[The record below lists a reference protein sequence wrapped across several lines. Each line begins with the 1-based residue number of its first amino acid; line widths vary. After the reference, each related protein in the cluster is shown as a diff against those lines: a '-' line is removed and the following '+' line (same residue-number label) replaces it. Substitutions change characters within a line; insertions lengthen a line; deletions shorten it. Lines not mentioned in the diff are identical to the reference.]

1 MKSEKNILPDNID
14 ELKAIITTLKIE
26 HETQINILE
35 KYKTNYSS
43 LMKNYT
49 LLNSKYKAAIGRFFS
64 PTKERISL
72 ETEGQLGLFNEAEMF
87 CDDADEENISAEKN
101 ESVIIKEHT
110 RKTGGKRKLPDTL
123 PVDEITYELDAAEK
137 ACNCCGKPRPI
148 VGEDRSEELSIIP
161 MQIKK
166 VVHVAKKYGPCTC
179 NEFLHSG
186 EKEIITAAKPKRI
199 IPYSIVSPELLA
211 YVIYM
216 KYEMALP
223 FFRLSKKFEALDIDL
238 SRATLCNWSM
248 LASEKCELLY
258 DAISNHIRECKV
270 IQMDETHVQVLKEDE
285 RPAETK
291 SQMWVMK
298 AGKSADKKLTLF
310 HYSPTRNAD
319 VPVNLLN
326 GFKGFLQ
333 TDGYQGYSKA
343 VKEYGLIHA
352 SCLAHIRRKFFEAH
366 KANSKSKTA
375 NTGLQYISKIY
386 EIERKLRNKKYPPDK
401 FMEERKKIMQP
412 VLDAFKKWLDEIQ
425 KNILPNPGP
434 GQAVNYALGQWN
446 RFINFLESS
455 DLTPDNNA
463 VENAIRPFVIG
474 RKNWMFSNTPRGA
487 KSSAVLYSLVES
499 AKNNKLNVYNYL
511 RYIFI
516 KLPYAETPE
525 DIQNL
530 LPCNLTSKDI
540 KL

>member
-1 MKSEKNILPDNID
+1 MNSEKDILPDNID
-14 ELKAIITTLKIE
+14 ELKALVFSYQSKNDILQTE
-26 HETQINILE
+26 HENFKIKIDTLE
-35 KYKTNYSS
+35 KYKTNYNS
-43 LMKNYT
+43 LLKNYT
-49 LLNSKYKAAIGRFFS
+49 ILNTKYKAAIGRFFS
-64 PTKERISL
+64 PTKERISA
-72 ETEGQLGLFNEAEMF
+72 ETDGQLGLFNEVEMF
-87 CDDADEENISAEKN
+87 SDDADEENISAEKN
-101 ESVIIKEHT
+101 ESFIIKEHV
-110 RKTGGKRKLPDTL
+110 RKTGGKRILPDSL
-123 PVDEITYELDAAEK
+123 PVDEITYELSENEK
-137 ACNCCGKPRPI
+137 ACNCCGKTRPI

-166 VVHVAKKYGPCTC
+166 VVHVAKKYGPCIC
-179 NEFLHSG
+179 DEFINSG
-186 EKEIITAAKPKRI
+186 EKEIISAPKPKRI
-199 IPYSIVSPELLA
+199 IPYSQVSPELLA
-211 YVIYM
+211 YVIHM

-223 FFRLSKKFEALDIDL
+223 FFRLSKKFETIDIDI

-248 LASEKCELLY
+248 SAAEKCELLY
-258 DAISNHIRECKV
+258 DAIIKHIRECKV

-401 FMEERKKIMQP
+401 FMAERKKQMQS
-412 VLDAFKKWLDEIQ
+412 VLDEFKKWLGEVQ

-434 GQAVNYALGQWN
+434 GQSVNYALGQWD
-446 RFINFLESS
+446 RFINFLESP

-511 RYIFI
+511 RYIFT

-525 DIQNL
+525 DIQ
-530 LPCNLTSKDI
+530 
-540 KL
+540 

>member
-1 MKSEKNILPDNID
+1 MDSERDMLPDNID
-14 ELKAIITTLKIE
+14 ELKALVLSLQMSEQQYKI
-26 HETQINILE
+26 
-35 KYKTNYSS
+35 NYNS
-43 LMKNYT
+43 LLRNYT
-49 LLNSKYKAAIGRFFS
+49 ELNRKYKAAIGRFFS
-64 PTKERISL
+64 PTKERISS
-72 ETEGQLGLFNEAEMF
+72 ETEGQLGLFNETEMF
-87 CDDADEENISAEKN
+87 CDDMIEEDIAAEKN
-101 ESVIIKEHT
+101 NSVTIKEHI
-110 RKTGGKRKLPDTL
+110 RKKGGKRKLPDSL
-123 PVDEITYELDAAEK
+123 PVDEIVYELPDNER
-137 ACNCCGKPRPI
+137 ACKCCSKPRPI
-148 VGEDRSEELSIIP
+148 TGEDRSEELSIIP

-166 VVHVAKKYGPCTC
+166 IVHVVKKYGPCTC
-179 NEFLHSG
+179 DEFLHSG

-199 IPYSIVSPELLA
+199 IPYSQVSPELLA
-211 YVIYM
+211 YVIHM
-216 KYEMALP
+216 KYNMALP
-223 FFRLSKKFEALDIDL
+223 FYRLSKKFETLDIDI

-248 LASEKCELLY
+248 LVSEKCELLY
-258 DAISNHIRECKV
+258 GAMISYIRECSV
-270 IQMDETHVQVLKEDE
+270 IQMDETHVQVLKEDD
-285 RPAETK
+285 RTAESK

-298 AGKSADKKLTLF
+298 AGKSADKKLTVF

-319 VPVNLLN
+319 VPVDLLN

-352 SCLAHIRRKFFEAH
+352 SCLAHIRRKFFDAH

-401 FMEERKKIMQP
+401 FLEERKKIMQP
-412 VLDAFKKWLDEIQ
+412 TLNEFKKWLDEIHE
-425 KNILPNPGP
+425 KILPKSDPGK
-434 GQAVNYALGQWN
+434 AVNYALGQWE
-446 RFINFLESS
+446 RFINFLESA

-499 AKNNKLNVYNYL
+499 AKNNQLNVYNYL
-511 RYIFI
+511 RYIFT

-525 DIQNL
+525 DIQKL
-530 LPCNLTSKDI
+530 LPCNLASEDI
-540 KL
+540 KI